1 MEIEERKIEVGGLL
15 PGMFVSRLDRPW
27 RDTPFSMQGFYVE
40 NQADI
45 DQLRHHCQHVY
56 IDVEKSSRS
65 EKRSLLQRLGYD
77 SLRRGG
83 RPPPPATAHHD
94 QTSVV
99 EELPQ
104 ARRAWD
110 GARALAF
117 RVIDDVRA
125 GRRLSADALSGAV
138 EPIVASVIRNADAY
152 FWLDALRQ
160 RDAYG
165 YSHAV
170 NCCAL
175 ATSFGRHLGFPREML
190 IDLASAGMLMD
201 IGKAALPQPLLQRA
215 GPLNADELKLL
226 RSHVAHTLE
235 MLDQAGITSDEI
247 GAMIH
252 AHHERHDGSGYP
264 QGCAGMAIPLTA
276 RMLGL
281 VDTYDALSSDR
292 PHQKSMARHD
302 VLQWLYRERDRLF
315 QSELIEQFSQSLGVY
330 PTGSLV
336 QLSSG
341 EVAIVMAQNPARR
354 LYPRVT
360 MLTRPDKSLDPA
372 FRQVDLWP
380 LANLP
385 DRGRRVWIERA
396 LPPGAYG
403 LDPTELYL

>member
-1 MEIEERKIEVGGLL
+1 MEIEERRIEIGGLI

-27 RDTPFSMQGFYVE
+27 TDTPFLMQGFYIE
-40 NQADI
+40 TQADI
-45 DQLRHHCQHVY
+45 EKLRRHCQHVY
-56 IDVEKSSRS
+56 IDVVKSART

-77 SLRRGG
+77 ALKQAGKA
-83 RPPPPATAHHD
+83 PPAATVYAN
-94 QTSVV
+94 QTSLAD
-99 EELPQ
+99 ELPQ
-104 ARRAWD
+104 ARRVWD
-110 GARALAF
+110 NARALAS

-125 GRRLSADALSGAV
+125 GRRLSAEALSGAV
-138 EPIVASVIRNADAY
+138 EPIVASVIRNADAF
-152 FWLDALRQ
+152 FWLDALRK
-160 RDAYG
+160 RDAYS

-175 ATSFGRHLGFPREML
+175 TTSFGRHLGFPREML

-201 IGKAALPQPLLQRA
+201 IGKAALPVELLQRA
-215 GPLNADELKLL
+215 GPVTEAERKLM
-226 RSHVAHTLE
+226 RSHVEHTLE

-247 GAMIH
+247 GAMIY

-264 QGCAGMAIPLTA
+264 EGRSAAAIPLTA

-292 PHQKSMARHD
+292 PHQKSIARHE

-336 QLSSG
+336 ELSSG
-341 EVAIVMAQNPARR
+341 EVAIVMTQNPARR

-360 MLTRPDKSLDPA
+360 LLTRSDKSLDPA

-385 DRGRRVWIERA
+385 DRSQRVWIERA
-396 LPPGAYG
+396 LAPGAYG

>member
-1 MEIEERKIEVGGLL
+1 MEIEERQIEIGGLT

-40 NQADI
+40 TQADI
-45 DQLRHHCQHVY
+45 DQLRRHCQHVF

-65 EKRSLLQRLGYD
+65 EKRSSLQRLGYD
-77 SLRRGG
+77 ALRRGG
-83 RPPPPATAHHD
+83 RPPPAAMAHHD
-94 QTSVV
+94 QTSLA

-110 GARALAF
+110 SARALAF

-138 EPIVASVIRNADAY
+138 EPIVASVIRNADAF
-152 FWLDALRQ
+152 FWLDALRK
-160 RDAYG
+160 RDAYS

-201 IGKAALPQPLLQRA
+201 IGKAALPQQLLQRA
-215 GPLNADELKLL
+215 GPVNADELRLL
-226 RSHVAHTLE
+226 RSHVEQTLE
-235 MLDQAGITSDEI
+235 MLDQSGITSDEI
-247 GAMIH
+247 SAMIH

-281 VDTYDALSSDR
+281 VDTYDALSSER
-292 PHQKSMARHD
+292 PHQNSMARHD

-315 QSELIEQFSQSLGVY
+315 QAELVEQFSQSLGVY

-360 MLTRPDKSLDPA
+360 LLTRPDKSLDPA

-385 DRGRRVWIERA
+385 DRAQRVWIERA
-396 LPPGAYG
+396 LAPGAYG